1 MAEINGSSGLIECS
15 DALNNIATVDS
26 NIEFAGFKSED
37 LCPLITEESPPS
49 PKSSPT
55 VIVENCA
62 DFGAFSNVDRSKSS
76 SISGDKE
83 NCECDF
89 TEQSRINDS
98 PPISNYSEEH
108 IGTVVTTLAQCSDI
122 NCDKE
127 LNKQELNNDCDNDLK
142 DDSKDSSD
150 TNFKKDSPVILEEL
164 KEVEAEHLGEES
176 SSGISDEE
184 QVGDRTWEM
193 GSAAS
198 SLTFGGKEP
207 EGSDSGLSSD
217 VKADSLSS
225 DDLTTSP
232 WEQRTPTPTIKP
244 KSMLKRSGSVE
255 EPQPQPPE
263 KKAKRSIAFGEV
275 NVYYFPRA
283 QGFTCVPSQG
293 GSTLGMLLNHT
304 DRRTFSLTEH
314 GSEQRRIH
322 REMLAQ
328 LRNSPGTLPSS
339 SSDSDTDDQN
349 TESELDPDNYFF
361 LQPVPTRQRRALLR
375 AAGVRKIDSLEKDEC
390 RDIRSS
396 REFCGCSCKGF
407 CDPDTCAC
415 SQAGIKCQVDRLNF
429 PCGCTHDGCANSNG
443 RIEFNPMRVR
453 THFIHTMMRIEM
465 EKKREQEEEE
475 ARQSELSGF
484 SGYRQ
489 EVSYGNYPF
498 ESGFSY
504 PSYAYPSYENDFQQY
519 ESFQSSFRYPE
530 DKGESFSELL
540 APNRYQETNLEP
552 IQDQGPSQDAE
563 KPQEETDGENFGE
576 IIKKTMVES
585 VTA

>member
-1 MAEINGSSGLIECS
+1 MAEINGSCGLIECS
-15 DALNNIATVDS
+15 VVLNNIAVDTS
-26 NIEFAGFKSED
+26 IEFAGFRSED
-37 LCPLITEESPPS
+37 LCTEISEVSH
-49 PKSSPT
+49 SSPTCSQT
-55 VIVENCA
+55 VIVENSA
-62 DFGAFSNVDRSKSS
+62 DIGAFSNVDKSESS
-76 SISGDKE
+76 SIVGDKNE
-83 NCECDF
+83 CESDF
-89 TEQSRINDS
+89 IHESGINDS
-98 PPISNYSEEH
+98 SAISKYSEKQDS
-108 IGTVVTTLAQCSDI
+108 TVVTTLAQCSDED
-122 NCDKE
+122 CGKD
-127 LNKQELNNDCDNDLK
+127 LVKQELECSNDFK

-150 TNFKKDSPVILEEL
+150 SSFKKGSTVTIEEL
-164 KEVEAEHLGEES
+164 KVVGTELGEES

-184 QVGDRTWEM
+184 QAGERHWDM

-198 SLTFGGKEP
+198 SLTFGTKEP

-232 WEQRTPTPTIKP
+232 WDQRTPMPTIKP
-244 KSMLKRSGSVE
+244 KSMLKRPGSVE
-255 EPQPQPPE
+255 EPHPQPPE

-489 EVSYGNYPF
+489 EVSYANYPF

-504 PSYAYPSYENDFQQY
+504 PSYGYPSYENDFQQY

-530 DKGESFSELL
+530 EKGESFSELL
-540 APNRYQETNLEP
+540 APNRYQETNLEQ

>member
-1 MAEINGSSGLIECS
+1 MAEINGSCGLIECS
-15 DALNNIATVDS
+15 VVLNNIATVGT
-26 NIEFAGFKSED
+26 NIELADFKSEK
-37 LCPLITEESPPS
+37 LCTEISEESPPS
-49 PKSSPT
+49 PTSSQT
-55 VIVENCA
+55 VIVENSTE
-62 DFGAFSNVDRSKSS
+62 FGAFSNVDKSKSS
-76 SISGDKE
+76 SITGDKDK
-83 NCECDF
+83 CESDF
-89 TEQSRINDS
+89 IKQSGVNDS
-98 PPISNYSEEH
+98 SPIFKYSEEY
-108 IGTVVTTLAQCSDI
+108 IGTVVNTLAQCSDE
-122 NCDKE
+122 NCDKDLDE
-127 LNKQELNNDCDNDLK
+127 QELKNKCNNDLK
-142 DDSKDSSD
+142 NDNSD
-150 TNFKKDSPVILEEL
+150 TKCKKDSTVILEEL
-164 KEVEAEHLGEES
+164 KEVEAEQLGEES

-184 QVGDRTWEM
+184 QTGERHWDM
-193 GSAAS
+193 GSATS
-198 SLTFGGKEP
+198 NLTFGGKEP

-225 DDLTTSP
+225 DDLITSP
-232 WEQRTPTPTIKP
+232 WEQRTPTTTIKP

-275 NVYYFPRA
+275 NVFYFPRS

-328 LRNSPGTLPSS
+328 LRNSPGNLPSS

-498 ESGFSY
+498 ETGFSY

-530 DKGESFSELL
+530 EKGESFSELL

-552 IQDQGPSQDAE
+552 VQDQGPSQDAE

-585 VTA
+585 ATA